1 MADDS
6 ADCPM
11 AHMIDLE
18 KISEVRHAYRDVA
31 AVCYVNSIA
40 EIKAASDIYV
50 TSFNALRVVKNL
62 PEKIYFSY
70 PIIILENM
78 WHHCFPKRILYFMTA
93 SAMSIK
99 VLQKRTF

>member
-1 MADDS
+1 MGKTEKILNPQKRVVMADDS

-62 PEKIYFSY
+62 PEKNIFFI
-70 PIIILENM
+70 PDNN
-78 WHHCFPKRILYFMTA
+78 F
-93 SAMSIK
+93 
-99 VLQKRTF
+99 